1 MKLPNIYYTL
11 KPNLVFCIG
20 LPLFLMLFMILYR
33 PGFGLE
39 ESEGMRQWTEH
50 VGFCLPV
57 VCAIVMGVLMAS
69 RAIICFLMVR
79 HTLTKREYG
88 LWQAAEFGVAC
99 LFVDLFLSLYLHI
112 NYFDLL
118 PRIMLLGLGVLIFPY
133 LFFWLVMGCIDR
145 DQRLSDATLEA
156 EQLRK
161 GIERTEQGVI
171 RFADEKGVVKLV
183 VGAERIISLESA
195 GNYVTILYNDDG
207 KLVRYSLRNTLKGI
221 EDNCAAMAISEL
233 RSYLYEGN
241 ITNSGV
247 LTAKRWTFREW
258 RIYRC
263 RKPMLRNCCGYLA
276 TKSLRWIVSLRAQG
290 AGCQRSTKTIKR
302 THFE

>member
-1 MKLPNIYYTL
+1 MKLPNIYYTV
-11 KPNLVFCIG
+11 KPNLVFCIV

-133 LFFWLVMGCIDR
+133 LFFWLVMECIDR

-221 EDNCAAMAISEL
+221 EDNCAANGIVRCHRSFLVNLKKIRIIRHTPQGVFAEMDFPGVENIPVSKTYASEL
-233 RSYLYEGN
+233 LRLFGN
-241 ITNSGV
+241 
-247 LTAKRWTFREW
+247 
-258 RIYRC
+258 
-263 RKPMLRNCCGYLA
+263 
-276 TKSLRWIVSLRAQG
+276 
-290 AGCQRSTKTIKR
+290 
-302 THFE
+302 